1 MPGKILIVDDIA
13 TNRVILRVKLSA
25 ARYSVLEAECG
36 ETALEMARAERPS
49 LILMDV
55 SMPRMSGL
63 EVCRLLKQS
72 DETARIPVVLFSAY
86 PSASTKLKALAAGAE
101 EFMAKPLDE
110 LALMARIRSLL
121 RARHITEELSLRD
134 GTSRALGLGLAED
147 AAPAIVAPGRITL
160 MAEDRRM
167 ALGWRNAL
175 ASRLHDTLIVHN
187 PQTVL
192 PEGDRT
198 DVFVIS
204 SGTRAEGLQMI
215 PELRARS
222 DVRNAAIIAVL
233 PEDCRTDAAM
243 ALDLGATDIIIGTV
257 DGEELAL
264 RLSTHLRRKREADQL
279 RKKVADGL
287 QLAVTDP
294 LTGLFNRRYAL
305 SHLHRAR
312 TKAQAD
318 GRSFALMMIDL
329 DRFKAVNDTHG
340 HAAGDHVLKTV
351 ARRLEANLR
360 SVDLLARIGGE
371 EFLAV
376 LPDCDAAAATSAAE
390 RLRATVG
397 STPIA
402 LPKVG
407 DIDGST
413 ILQTISIGV
422 VVVGAATDSTTPRL
436 LCSNEA
442 DLLEQADRALYRS
455 KATGRNSVT
464 LGEAAA

>member
-13 TNRVILRVKLSA
+13 TNRVILRVKLAA

-36 ETALEMARAERPS
+36 ETALDIARSERPS

-72 DETARIPVVLFSAY
+72 DDTARIPVVLFSAY

-147 AAPAIVAPGRITL
+147 AAPAFVAPGRITL
-160 MAEDRRM
+160 MAETRRM

-175 ASRLHDTLIVHN
+175 ATRLRDTLVVHD
-187 PQTVL
+187 PDTAL
-192 PEGDRT
+192 PENDRT

-204 SGTRAEGLQMI
+204 SGTHAEGLQMI

-243 ALDLGATDIIIGTV
+243 ALDLGATDIVIGAF

-264 RLSTHLRRKREADQL
+264 RLATHLRRKREADQL

-305 SHLHRAR
+305 SHLQRAR
-312 TKAQAD
+312 TKAQVD

-351 ARRLEANLR
+351 ARRLESNLR

-376 LPDCDAAAATSAAE
+376 LPDCDATAATSAAE

-397 STPIA
+397 SKPIA
-402 LPKVG
+402 LPQVG
-407 DIDGST
+407 DMDQTAIK
-413 ILQTISIGV
+413 QTISIGV

-436 LCSNEA
+436 LCSDEA
-442 DLLEQADRALYRS
+442 DLLEQVDRALYRS

-464 LGEAAA
+464 LDEAAA